1 MRFRS
6 FRSILDE
13 CVTAIQHGETV
24 EACLARYPRHAARL
38 KPLLGLA
45 QKVRSTPPI
54 APRPWA
60 QTTAWN
66 TVRRRAADL
75 RAGKRRAA
83 SIHVS
88 FGWLKPLAVVFAF
101 LLAVGVS
108 GGATAFAAQDALP
121 NETLY
126 PVKLFTEDVHVWVTF
141 DDSSK
146 ADILLDQSDERMDEV
161 ETLVSRGDRI
171 PENVLSALKD
181 RNEDAL
187 AILEDHPEETVL
199 WDRALKQ
206 SESQERVL
214 IDLWDV
220 VQPEARV
227 EYTEVVADIH
237 NTRLRG
243 IDAAVKEIQPE
254 DLAGGIRTITGT
266 VEAADDGVWTVGGYE
281 INVDER
287 TIGALGIAPGSTAS
301 FTVGNGSRG
310 RYALFASLIDAG
322 APPTQ
327 TFVYGQIEEVTQDG
341 FRMNGQFFSFDSES
355 LPTVPIRRGQTVS
368 IKVKKTDSGLIASQ
382 VSAAEATTASGGS
395 LTLIYEGNIEGDP
408 TDGTEF
414 WSISGLTFADTAS
427 TRLDLKGGAAVDG
440 ARTLVEATWSGDQL
454 TAQSITV
461 LNSAVPDGQAYLVGT
476 FEGSRPG
483 LWVISGLEVAPRNNM
498 QAPEPGSIVALDVT
512 EDDGALTIKQFDVI
526 RGPDDEPL
534 SRFTGTAISIEGTI
548 WSMEIGEVRVA
559 SGATELSGRAVVGA
573 RAIVWYGPGDG
584 VSQAAYVRVLD
595 QDPLVQTSEQTPSP

>member
-13 CVTAIQHGETV
+13 CVTAIQHGETLD
-24 EACLARYPRHAARL
+24 ACLARYPRHAARL

-45 QKVRSTPPI
+45 QKVRNTPPI
-54 APRPWA
+54 SPRPWA
-60 QTTAWN
+60 QATAWN
-66 TVRRRAADL
+66 TVRLRAADL

-83 SIHVS
+83 SIHMS
-88 FGWLKPLAVVFAF
+88 IGWLKPLAVVFAF
-101 LLAVGVS
+101 LLAVGATS
-108 GGATAFAAQDALP
+108 GVTAFAAQDALP

-126 PVKLFTEDVHVWVTF
+126 PVKLFTEDVRVWVTY

-146 ADILLDQSDERMDEV
+146 ADILLDQSDERMDEI
-161 ETLVSRGDRI
+161 ETLVSHGDRI
-171 PENVLSALKD
+171 PENVLAALQD

-199 WDRALKQ
+199 WARALKQ
-206 SESQERVL
+206 SESQESVL

-237 NTRLRG
+237 NARLRG
-243 IDAAVKEIQPE
+243 TDAAVARIEAA

-266 VEAADDGVWTVGGYE
+266 VEAADGGVWTVGGYP

-310 RYALFASLIDAG
+310 RYALFASLINTAAAPTDA
-322 APPTQ
+322 
-327 TFVYGQIEEVTQDG
+327 FVVGKIEEVTKDRVRIG
-341 FRMNGQFFSFDSES
+341 GQWIDLDSDI
-355 LPTVPIRRGQTVS
+355 LPKVPLRKGQTVQ
-368 IKVKKTDSGLIASQ
+368 ITVNKTNAGTIASQ
-382 VSAAEATTASGGS
+382 VSAFASSS
-395 LTLIYEGNIEGDP
+395 LTFTYEGNIEGDP
-408 TDGTEF
+408 ADSSEF
-414 WSISGLTFADTAS
+414 WTIGGLTFTPS
-427 TRLDLKGGAAVDG
+427 TRLDLTGGAAVDG
-440 ARTLVEATWSGDQL
+440 ARALVEATWSGGQL

-461 LNSAVPDGQAYLVGT
+461 LNSTVPDGQAYLVGT
-476 FEGSRPG
+476 FEGTRPG
-483 LWVISGLEVAPRNNM
+483 FWVVSGHEVAPRNNM
-498 QAPEPGSIVALDVT
+498 EEPEPGSIVALDVT

-548 WSMEIGEVRVA
+548 WNMEIGEVRVA
-559 SGATELSGRAVVGA
+559 SGATEVSGRQVVGA

-584 VSQAAYVRVLD
+584 VSQATYVHVLD
-595 QDPLVQTSEQTPSP
+595 QDPVVQPQATSADQQ